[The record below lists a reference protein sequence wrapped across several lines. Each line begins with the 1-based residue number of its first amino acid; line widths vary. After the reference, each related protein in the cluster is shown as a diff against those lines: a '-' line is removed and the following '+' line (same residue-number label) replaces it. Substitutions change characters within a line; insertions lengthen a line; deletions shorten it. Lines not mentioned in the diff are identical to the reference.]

1 MASEA
6 DVSELR
12 MYVKLSVR
20 NSEYTY
26 ATRADNEHRLDRKF
40 TLCSNV
46 LDASFGIYAT
56 IEEP

>member
-6 DVSELR
+6 DVSEIR
-12 MYVKLSVR
+12 MFVNLSVR

-26 ATRADNEHRLDRKF
+26 ATSAENENRLDRKF